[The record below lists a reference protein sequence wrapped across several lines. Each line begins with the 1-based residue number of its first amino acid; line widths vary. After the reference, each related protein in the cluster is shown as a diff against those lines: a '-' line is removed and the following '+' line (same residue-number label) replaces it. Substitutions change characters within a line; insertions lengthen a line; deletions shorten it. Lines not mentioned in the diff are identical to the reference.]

1 MLRPLSAFLASSIA
15 CVSIGMPLSAQAP
28 TNGLTVIALSG
39 RNVIQTLEHDGR
51 EMVALEDLA
60 RLFRL
65 DLREDSRA
73 GTLSVL
79 HGDDVIIL
87 TPNQQLVSVAGRLVS
102 LAAGPQRVRGQ
113 WVVPLDFLN
122 RALAPIYGER
132 LEFRQRARLILIG
145 DVLVPRVSAQYRA
158 LAGAGQLTLEV
169 TPDTPHTVDEDAN
182 RLVVTFHAD
191 GIDVERLPRPRGD
204 LVTAFRHVETP
215 PGLAIDLGSTFDS
228 FSVASALSSTGGTE
242 LVIELRSLAR
252 GTADATPPAPVAPP
266 PVSDTTPADPLPDFT
281 TARSVR
287 VVAIDP
293 GHGGDDHGSQGA
305 DGQLEKDITLSVARR
320 LQSVLE
326 GRLGMRVVPTRTRD
340 QTVGL
345 DERAA
350 IANNNA
356 ADLFISLHVNAS
368 ARPSATGA
376 EVFYLSLDEYG
387 AEARE
392 LAREGIRVPLVGG
405 GSRAIDLVL
414 WEMAQVRY
422 VDQSARAAEIVA
434 EELRRR
440 VPMGLGTVQQAP
452 FRVLVGANMPAVL
465 VELGSISDPADERR
479 LTGTG
484 FRNNVV
490 EALVASVL
498 RFRDYLERSSRTAGG
513 TDSTAA
519 TALVPSER

>member
-1 MLRPLSAFLASSIA
+1 MLRLLSAFLASSIA

-39 RNVIQTLEHDGR
+39 RNVLQTLEHDGR

-87 TPNQQLVSVAGRLVS
+87 TRNQQLVSVAGRLVS
-102 LAAGPQRVRGQ
+102 LAASPQRVRGQ

-169 TPDTPHTVDEDAN
+169 TPDTPYTVDEDTN

-191 GIDVERLPRPRGD
+191 GIDVERVPRPRGD

-228 FSVASALSSTGGTE
+228 FSVASAPSSTGGTE

-252 GTADATPPAPVAPP
+252 RTADATPPA

-392 LAREGIRVPLVGG
+392 LAREGTRVPLVGG

-484 FRNNVV
+484 FRDNVV

-513 TDSTAA
+513 TDSAAA